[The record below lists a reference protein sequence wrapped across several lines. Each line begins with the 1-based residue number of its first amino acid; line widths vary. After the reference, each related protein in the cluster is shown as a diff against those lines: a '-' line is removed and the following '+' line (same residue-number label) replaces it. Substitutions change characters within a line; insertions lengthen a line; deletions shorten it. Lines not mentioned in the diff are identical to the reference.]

1 MMQKSKVF
9 KWSLY
14 LIILVSLTIPLFYLI
29 INKYLYIT
37 NSTNNQ
43 QFIHKYNDKPLNNPH
58 NTTLTSADAKNTYL
72 KRSFS
77 GPNLKYNNEGIPV
90 LMYHSISNKRGN
102 ELQLS
107 KDLFEAQLKFL
118 KDKNYT
124 TLSLDELYD
133 FIAFNKP
140 IPKKSVVIT
149 FDDGYVDNYL
159 NAYPILK
166 KYNFRATIFVI
177 TDNVDKYS
185 HTINSSQIKEM
196 SINGIDIMS
205 HTEKHEDLST
215 LTYDKQLYT
224 MNTSKKFLE
233 KILEKKINYIAYPYG
248 RWNKDTL
255 NAAKNSDYTMAFS
268 TSGTWT
274 DKSDDIY
281 KLDRVYI
288 SSNFDLGEFERR
300 LTNRN
305 YNNIHSKNI
314 LSQ

>member
-1 MMQKSKVF
+1 MRKYKILKSP
-9 KWSLY
+9 LY
-14 LIILVSLTIPLFYLI
+14 LTIIIFLIIPLVYLI
-29 INKYLYIT
+29 INQYLYIY

-43 QFIHKYNDKPLNNPH
+43 QFIHKNNDKPINNSNNIIPPQ
-58 NTTLTSADAKNTYL
+58 ADIQNTYL

-77 GPNLKYNNEGIPV
+77 GPNLKHNNEGIPV
-90 LMYHSISNKRGN
+90 LMYHSISNKKGN
-102 ELQLS
+102 EIQLS
-107 KDLFEAQLKFL
+107 KDLFEAQMKFL

-133 FIAFNKP
+133 FIASNKP
-140 IPKKSVVIT
+140 IPQKSVVLT

-196 SINGIDIMS
+196 SLNGIDIMS

-215 LTYDKQLYT
+215 LNYDNQLYT
-224 MNTSKKFLE
+224 MKTSQKFLE
-233 KILEKKINYIAYPYG
+233 KVLDKKVNYIAYPYG

-255 NAAKNSDYTMAFS
+255 KAAKDSGHTMAFS

-274 DKSDDIY
+274 DKSDGIY

-288 SSNFDLGEFERR
+288 SSNFDLTEFERR
-300 LTNRN
+300 LANRN

-314 LSQ
+314 PSQ

>member
-1 MMQKSKVF
+1 MHKYKIF
-9 KWSLY
+9 KHPLY
-14 LIILVSLTIPLFYLI
+14 LIILIFLTIPLLYLI
-29 INKYLYIT
+29 INQYLNID

-43 QFIHKYNDKPLNNPH
+43 QFIHKDNDNPLNNSH
-58 NTTLTSADAKNTYL
+58 NITFPSTNAKDTYL

-77 GPNLKYNNEGIPV
+77 GSNLKYNDEGLPV
-90 LMYHSISNKRGN
+90 LMYHSISNKKGN
-102 ELQLS
+102 EIQLS

-118 KDKNYT
+118 KDNNYT

-133 FIAFNKP
+133 FIIFNKP
-140 IPKKSVVIT
+140 IPKKSVMIT

-177 TDNVDKYS
+177 TDNVDKYP

-215 LTYDKQLYT
+215 LTYDRQLYT
-224 MNTSKKFLE
+224 LTTSKQFLE
-233 KILEKKINYIAYPYG
+233 KVTNKKVVYIAYPYG

-255 NAAKNSDYTMAFS
+255 KAVKDSGYNMAFS
-268 TSGTWT
+268 TDGTWT
-274 DKSDDIY
+274 DKSDGIY

-288 SSNFDLGEFERR
+288 SSNFNLSEFQRR
-300 LTNRN
+300 LTDRN
-305 YNNIHSKNI
+305 YNNIHSKNTPP
-314 LSQ
+314 Q

>member
-1 MMQKSKVF
+1 MHKYKTF
-9 KWSLY
+9 KRPLCLIILIFLTIPLLY
-14 LIILVSLTIPLFYLI
+14 LII
-29 INKYLYIT
+29 NRYLYVD

-43 QFIHKYNDKPLNNPH
+43 QLIHKGNDNLLNKPH
-58 NTTLTSADAKNTYL
+58 NTTLSSTDAKDTYS

-77 GPNLKYNNEGIPV
+77 GPNLKYNDEGIPV
-90 LMYHSISNKRGN
+90 LMYHSISNKKGN
-102 ELQLS
+102 EIQLS

-118 KDKNYT
+118 KDNNYT

-133 FIAFNKP
+133 FIIFNKP
-140 IPKKSVVIT
+140 IPKKSVMIT
-149 FDDGYVDNYL
+149 FDDGYVDNYS
-159 NAYPILK
+159 NAYPLLK
-166 KYNFRATIFVI
+166 KYNFRASIFVI
-177 TDNVDKYS
+177 TDNVDKYA

-215 LTYDKQLYT
+215 LTYNRQLYT
-224 MNTSKKFLE
+224 LTISKQFLE
-233 KILEKKINYIAYPYG
+233 KVTNKKSDYIAYPYG

-255 NAAKNSDYTMAFS
+255 KAVKDSGYNMAFS

-274 DKSDDIY
+274 DKSDGIY

-288 SSNFDLGEFERR
+288 SSNFDLREFERR

-305 YNNIHSKNI
+305 YNNIHSKNTP
-314 LSQ
+314 SQ

>member
-1 MMQKSKVF
+1 MHKHKVLKYLLF
-9 KWSLY
+9 
-14 LIILVSLTIPLFYLI
+14 LIIFIFLTIPLFYSL
-29 INKYLYIT
+29 INKYLNI
-37 NSTNNQ
+37 NSSTNNQ
-43 QFIHKYNDKPLNNPH
+43 QFIHRDNNTRINNSD
-58 NTTLTSADAKNTYL
+58 NTTPSPIDAKDTYL

-77 GPNLKYNNEGIPV
+77 GANLKYNDEGIPV
-90 LMYHSISNKRGN
+90 LMYHSISNKKGN
-102 ELQLS
+102 EIQLS
-107 KDLFEAQLKFL
+107 KDVFEAQLKFL
-118 KDKNYT
+118 KDEDYT

-133 FIAFNKP
+133 FIVFNRP

-177 TDNVDKYS
+177 TDNVDKYT

-215 LTYDKQLYT
+215 LPYDRQIYTLKNSKQ
-224 MNTSKKFLE
+224 FLE
-233 KILEKKINYIAYPYG
+233 KVTNKQVDYIAYPYG

-255 NAAKNSDYTMAFS
+255 KAAKDSGYNLAFS

-274 DKSDDIY
+274 DKSDGIY

-288 SSNFDLGEFERR
+288 SSDFDLSEFQRR

-305 YNNIHSKNI
+305 YNNVPSKNTMP
-314 LSQ
+314 

>member
-1 MMQKSKVF
+1 MQKYKILKS
-9 KWSLY
+9 SLY
-14 LIILVSLTIPLFYLI
+14 LTILIFLILPLIYLV
-29 INKYLYIT
+29 INQYLYIN

-43 QFIHKYNDKPLNNPH
+43 QFIHKNNDNPISNSNNIMPPQ
-58 NTTLTSADAKNTYL
+58 ADTKNTYL

-77 GPNLKYNNEGIPV
+77 GPNLKHNNEGIPV
-90 LMYHSISNKRGN
+90 IMYHSISNKKGN
-102 ELQLS
+102 EIQLS
-107 KDLFEAQLKFL
+107 KDLFEAQMKFL

-133 FIAFNKP
+133 FITSNKP
-140 IPKKSVVIT
+140 IPQKSVVLT

-185 HTINSSQIKEM
+185 HTINSYQIKEM
-196 SINGIDIMS
+196 SSNGIDIMS

-215 LTYDKQLYT
+215 LNYDNQLYT
-224 MNTSKKFLE
+224 MKTSKKFLE
-233 KILEKKINYIAYPYG
+233 KILDKKVNYIAYPYG
-248 RWNKDTL
+248 RWNKTTIK
-255 NAAKNSDYTMAFS
+255 AAENSGYTMAFS

-274 DKSDDIY
+274 DKSDGIY

-288 SSNFDLGEFERR
+288 SSNFDLTEFERR

-314 LSQ
+314 PSQ

>member
-1 MMQKSKVF
+1 MRKYKILKSP
-9 KWSLY
+9 LY
-14 LIILVSLTIPLFYLI
+14 LSTLIFLIIPLVYLI
-29 INKYLYIT
+29 INQYLYIN

-43 QFIHKYNDKPLNNPH
+43 QLIHKSNDKPINNS
-58 NTTLTSADAKNTYL
+58 NNIISSQADTKNTYL
-72 KRSFS
+72 KRTFS

-90 LMYHSISNKRGN
+90 LMYHSISNTTGN
-102 ELQLS
+102 EIQLS
-107 KDLFEAQLKFL
+107 KNLFEAQMKLL

-133 FIAFNKP
+133 FITFNKP
-140 IPKKSVVIT
+140 IPKKSVVLT

-196 SINGIDIMS
+196 SLNGIDIMS
-205 HTEKHEDLST
+205 HTEKHENLSI
-215 LTYDKQLYT
+215 LTYDKQLYSLK
-224 MNTSKKFLE
+224 TSKRFLE
-233 KILEKKINYIAYPYG
+233 KVTNKKTDYIAYPYG
-248 RWNKDTL
+248 QWNKDTL
-255 NAAKNSDYTMAFS
+255 KAAEDSGYTMAFS

-274 DKSDDIY
+274 DKSDGIY

-288 SSNFDLGEFERR
+288 SSNFGLSEFERR

-314 LSQ
+314 SSQ